1 MSSATT
7 ASGLGL
13 ADLKPK
19 PKPKAEL
26 KPKPKLKPKAPGLG
40 VADPTSARDVGMLLD
55 EALQPQRMMGGD
67 RRPCAVCERTRSAGT
82 HVCDRTRSAGTHVM
96 GGDRSPPAGDAT
108 HSGAAQTYIADIRDR
123 WGTSDVNIVD
133 IC

>member
-7 ASGLGL
+7 ASGLGV

-55 EALQPQRMMGGD
+55 EALQPKRMMGGD
-67 RRPCAVCERTRSAGT
+67 RRPCA
-82 HVCDRTRSAGTHVM
+82 VCDRTRSAGTHVM